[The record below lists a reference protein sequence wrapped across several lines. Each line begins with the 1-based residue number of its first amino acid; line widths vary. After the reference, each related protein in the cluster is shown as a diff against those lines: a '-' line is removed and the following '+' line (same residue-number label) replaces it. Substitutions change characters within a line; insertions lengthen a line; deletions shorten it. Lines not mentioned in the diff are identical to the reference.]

1 MTGRIEDELNRY
13 EVPMRSPICTM
24 VLSICA
30 LVFAACQ
37 PSPTSPTAEAVKEP
51 GKSAAKKA
59 NPEPQKITVP
69 AGTALAVRLEQ
80 AIHTGKTT
88 EGTPFE
94 GSLSSPIV
102 VDGVEVAPAHSRVAG
117 KVTHAVSSGRLKRPA
132 ELGLELTSLTL
143 PDGKSIP
150 ISSNTWSMKG
160 KSHKKRNMALI
171 GGGAGVGAA
180 IGAIA
185 GGGKGALIGAAAG
198 GGAGTATAF
207 ATGKDEI
214 KLPVETKLNFKLASP
229 IEVTRPAEAKEA
241 KTSRPAA

>member
-1 MTGRIEDELNRY
+1 
-13 EVPMRSPICTM
+13 M
-24 VLSICA
+24 VLSIYA
-30 LVFAACQ
+30 LVFTACQ

-51 GKSAAKKA
+51 AKSAAESAKSAANKA
-59 NPEPQKITVP
+59 NAEPQKITVP

-80 AIHTGKTT
+80 GIDTGKTT
-88 EGTPFE
+88 EGTPFQAT
-94 GSLSSPIV
+94 LAAPVV
-102 VDGVEVAPAHSRVAG
+102 VDGVEVAPVHSKVSG

-143 PDGKSIP
+143 ADGKSIP

-160 KSHKKRNMALI
+160 KSHKKRNVALI

-214 KLPVETKLNFKLASP
+214 KLPVETKVNFKLASP
-229 IEVTRPAEAKEA
+229 IEVTRPAEAKES
-241 KTSRPAA
+241 KTARPAEAR